1 MKLKFSALPWQAFIL
16 CLAVQA
22 GAGER
27 KVLSVG
33 YDNNPGHPVDVAC
46 QYWKKL
52 VEERSGGSLALELY
66 PSTQLGKALDVV
78 EQCLA
83 GDATAVLTNTGY
95 YANLGVKGWDV
106 TAAPFLFNN
115 WEDFKTLTKSSWWA
129 ENEKRLEEIGI
140 KIISNNWEYGVRHLL
155 CKKPVRRAADLD
167 GVKIRVPADNSVE
180 AWKSLGCA
188 PTPMSLADAY
198 MAMQQGVI
206 DAIENPLTVLSDGS
220 FNEVAKYLTLTAHKH
235 DMTQFI
241 CGTGFFNS
249 LSGEQRETL
258 LQTGREAAEYFN
270 RLASDLND
278 KMLDK
283 LKAGGVEVITLS
295 DAEKME
301 FQRKSSG
308 YFDRPGS
315 IWPREMREAV
325 LKIVAR

>member
-1 MKLKFSALPWQAFIL
+1 MRKTLTLALAGIF
-16 CLAVQA
+16 CLTLQA
-22 GAGER
+22 GAGE
-27 KVLSVG
+27 KKTLSVG
-33 YDNNPGHPVDVAC
+33 YDNNPGHPVDLAC

-52 VEERSGGSLALELY
+52 VEERSGGSLSLELY

-83 GDATAVLTNTGY
+83 GDATSVLTNTGY

-115 WEDFKTLTKSSWWA
+115 WESFKILTESDWWA
-129 ENEKRLEEIGI
+129 DNEKQLEKIGI
-140 KIISNNWEYGVRHLL
+140 KIISNNWEYGDRHLL
-155 CKKPVRRAADLD
+155 CKTPVRKASDLD

-180 AWKSLGCA
+180 AWKSLGCS
-188 PTPMSLADAY
+188 PTPMSLSDAY
-198 MAMQQGVI
+198 LAMQQGTI

-241 CGTGFFNS
+241 CGTAFFNS
-249 LSGEQRETL
+249 LDKREQDIL
-258 LQTGREAAEYFN
+258 LQTGREAADYFN
-270 RLASDLND
+270 KLAAETEA

-283 LKAGGVEVITLS
+283 LKAGGVTVITLT
-295 DAEKME
+295 DAEKQA
-301 FQRKSSG
+301 FQDKSSV
-308 YFDRPGS
+308 YFDQPGS

-325 LKIVAR
+325 LKIVSK

>member
-1 MKLKFSALPWQAFIL
+1 MKRKLLTALWPAFLL
-16 CLAVQA
+16 CLLAQA
-22 GAGER
+22 GAGEK

-33 YDNNPGHPVDVAC
+33 YDNNPGHPVDLAC

-52 VEERSGGSLALELY
+52 VEERSGGSLSLELY

-83 GDATAVLTNTGY
+83 GDATSVLTNTGY

-106 TAAPFLFNN
+106 TAAPFLFNS
-115 WEDFKTLTKSSWWA
+115 WDSFKILTQSSWWA
-129 ENEKRLEEIGI
+129 ENEKKLEEIGI

-155 CKKPVRRAADLD
+155 CKKPVRQASDLA

-180 AWKSLGCA
+180 AWKSLGCS

-241 CGTGFFNS
+241 CGTAFFNS
-249 LSGEQRETL
+249 LTKEQQDIL
-258 LQTGREAAEYFN
+258 LQTGREASDYFN
-270 RLASDLND
+270 KLASEIND
-278 KMLDK
+278 QMLDK
-283 LKAGGVEVITLS
+283 LKAGGVEVITLT
-295 DAEKME
+295 DAEKLA
-301 FQRKSSG
+301 FQKKSSS
-308 YFDRPGS
+308 YFDQPGS
-315 IWPREMREAV
+315 IWPRDMREAV
-325 LKIVAR
+325 LKIIAK